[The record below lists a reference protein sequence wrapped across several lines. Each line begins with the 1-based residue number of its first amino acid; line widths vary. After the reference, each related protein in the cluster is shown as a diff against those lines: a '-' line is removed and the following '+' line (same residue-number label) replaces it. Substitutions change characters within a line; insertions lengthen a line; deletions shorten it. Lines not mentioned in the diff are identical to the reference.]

1 MRQEVL
7 SWPEVEKLVDV
18 LLPQFRGVFDAMV
31 MITTGGVVPGG
42 LLSEVLG
49 IKQVLTASVDFPP
62 SDISAPKLV
71 AWPEFLQFP
80 EGRLVAGR
88 RVLVVDDVWG
98 SGRTITA
105 VKGRVEAAGGTPEL
119 CVFHYNP
126 TRTLFSRNRPDYYA
140 AITDAYIVYPWE
152 VERGRPHGVRIVEP
166 ETN

>member
-7 SWPEVEKLVDV
+7 SWHEVEKLVDV
-18 LLPQFRGVFDAMV
+18 LLPQFRGVFEAML
-31 MITTGGVVPGG
+31 MITTGGLVPGG

-62 SDISAPKLV
+62 HDVSAPKLM

-80 EGRLVAGR
+80 EANLLAGR
-88 RVLVVDDVWG
+88 RVLVIDDVWG

-105 VKGRVEAAGGTPEL
+105 VKGRVEAAGGAPEL

-126 TRTLFSRNRPDYYA
+126 TRNLFTKHLPTYYA
-140 AITDAYIVYPWE
+140 AITDAHIVYPWE
-152 VERGRPHGVRIVEP
+152 VDRGRPYGVRVAEP